1 MLEPSESSPPTARV
15 VDVIE
20 LVASRGES
28 LVRAADVARD
38 LGISKATT
46 HAIVQTLCDR
56 GWLVR
61 SARSRALALGPGIEP
76 VARAV
81 LQQRTTSRR
90 SLEAARGLS
99 EATGYTAS
107 VVELVGDTM
116 YVTSVDP
123 ESPRG
128 PVLAQRVGYAA
139 PFGSLF
145 AAWASSEERA
155 EWFRRGLVTGPAATS
170 FEAFLDQARS
180 DGVLVERMSPVVEH
194 AVPLLQATERGGVSE
209 DLRSMVRAVVDEI
222 VRSGLP
228 GRGPS
233 SAHPQPVTSIA
244 APILPKEG
252 SVTTALVL
260 HPLRSVS
267 ARELHRAKGLV
278 RSAVETVVGPS
289 P

>member
-1 MLEPSESSPPTARV
+1 MPEPSPPTARV
-15 VDVIE
+15 VEVID
-20 LVASRGES
+20 LVASRGEI
-28 LVRAADVARD
+28 LRAADVARE
-38 LGISKATT
+38 LGMSKATT
-46 HAIVQTLCDR
+46 HAVVQTLCDR

-61 SARSRALALGPGIEP
+61 SAATRTLALGPGIEP

-81 LQQRTTSRR
+81 LQQRTVSRR
-90 SLEAARGLS
+90 SLEAARGLC

-128 PVLAQRVGYAA
+128 PVLSQRVAYAA

-145 AAWASSEERA
+145 AAWAGAEERT

-170 FEAFLDQARS
+170 FETFLDQARN
-180 DGVLVERMSPVVEH
+180 DGILVERMSPVVEH
-194 AVPLLQATERGGVSE
+194 AVPLLRATETGGVSE

-228 GRGPS
+228 ARGQAS
-233 SAHPQPVTSIA
+233 QHPQPVTSIA
-244 APILPKEG
+244 APALATAG
-252 SVTTALVL
+252 GVTTALVL
-260 HPLRSVS
+260 HPLRSIG
-267 ARELHRAKGLV
+267 ARELHRAKSLV
-278 RSAVETVVGPS
+278 RRAAGTVVGP
-289 P
+289 PP